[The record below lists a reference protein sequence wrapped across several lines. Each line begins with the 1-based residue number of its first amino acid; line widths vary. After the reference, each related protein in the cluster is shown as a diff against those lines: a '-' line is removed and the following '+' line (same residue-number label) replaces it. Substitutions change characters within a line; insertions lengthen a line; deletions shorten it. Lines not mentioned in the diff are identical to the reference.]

1 MAKKAPQIVDLKS
14 IQEAGI
20 DPKTGLP
27 VKLADSCECIL
38 KENIKKILRIQDE
51 QDAVNRYIW
60 KGLPSELSGN
70 MIERILFYRGQGMF
84 FYIPEDKFYFLPYTL
99 EGTIDV
105 YGRYQGVTPLAFG
118 GGTTENNNNKD
129 PKPWIPGLI
138 RIPVYN
144 KETTDTDPV
153 INCVLLS
160 DYTKQLSQNILSR
173 QSLND
178 GIIDFESDMLP
189 FLRTALLNSTGI
201 DGMRVSGETE
211 NWSVEAASRQVNSA
225 ALNGRKWIGIT
236 GDFNLQT
243 LTGGMQGRA
252 EEFLLAMQAIE
263 NFRLSTY
270 GLDNGGLFIK
280 KAHTLNREQDRN
292 DSNMSLRLEDGLNQ
306 RLEACELL
314 KKVFGEKFNSVTVK
328 VNPNAISIAKNDTN
342 NLENIKDISKTEETK
357 TELKEE
363 N

>member
-1 MAKKAPQIVDLKS
+1 
-14 IQEAGI
+14 
-20 DPKTGLP
+20 
-27 VKLADSCECIL
+27 
-38 KENIKKILRIQDE
+38 
-51 QDAVNRYIW
+51 
-60 KGLPSELSGN
+60 
-70 MIERILFYRGQGMF
+70 
-84 FYIPEDKFYFLPYTL
+84 
-99 EGTIDV
+99 
-105 YGRYQGVTPLAFG
+105 
-118 GGTTENNNNKD
+118 
-129 PKPWIPGLI
+129 
-138 RIPVYN
+138 
-144 KETTDTDPV
+144 
-153 INCVLLS
+153 
-160 DYTKQLSQNILSR
+160 
-173 QSLND
+173 
-178 GIIDFESDMLP
+178 
-189 FLRTALLNSTGI
+189 
-201 DGMRVSGETE
+201 
-211 NWSVEAASRQVNSA
+211 
-225 ALNGRKWIGIT
+225 
-236 GDFNLQT
+236 
-243 LTGGMQGRA
+243 MQGRA

>member
-1 MAKKAPQIVDLKS
+1 MAKKTPQIVDLKS
-14 IQEAGI
+14 IQEAGV
-20 DPKTGLP
+20 DQKTGLP
-27 VKLADSCECIL
+27 VKLVDACECAL
-38 KENIKKILRIQDE
+38 KENVKKILRIQDE

-60 KGLPSELSGN
+60 EGLPAELSGN
-70 MIERILFYRGQGMF
+70 MIERIIFYRGQGMF
-84 FYIPEDKFYFLPYTL
+84 FYIPEDQFYFLPYTL
-99 EGTIDV
+99 DGNIDV

-118 GGTTENNNNKD
+118 NGTTENNKK
-129 PKPWIPGLI
+129 PMPWIPGLI
-138 RIPVYN
+138 RVPVYN
-144 KETTDTDPV
+144 KEITDTDPA

-160 DYTKQLSQNILSR
+160 DYTKQQSQLILSR

-178 GIIDFESDMLP
+178 GIIDLESDMLP

-236 GDFNLQT
+236 GDVNLQT
-243 LTGGMQGRA
+243 LTGGVQGKA

-270 GLDNGGLFIK
+270 GLENGGLFMK

-292 DSNMSLRLEDGLNQ
+292 DGNMSLRLEDGLNQ

-314 KKVFGEKFNSVTVK
+314 KKVFGDKFASVTVK
-328 VNPNAISIAKNDTN
+328 VNPSVLYIVEDEDPD
-342 NLENIKDISKTEETK
+342 LENKKRDPEIEEKTE
-357 TELKEE
+357 TEIKEE
-363 N
+363 E